1 MKRIAKLFLIGCLMT
16 GTFLI
21 SGCEEGSYS
30 FEHSSSVEVST
41 DSGVNYSTSY
51 SETRS
56 ANGLLTYK
64 LNDVNLLDGKTEIY
78 LSITNNG
85 NKDTTLNAITI
96 SFKATDSKGNVISDG
111 ISTFDKLSLQLPKD
125 KEVYESFTI
134 EDPNY
139 KKFDND
145 FNINCEFNDVILN
158 PPLE

>member
-56 ANGLLTYK
+56 ANGLLNYK

-85 NKDTTLNAITI
+85 DKDTTLNAITI
-96 SFKATDSKGNVISDG
+96 SFKATDSKGNSIIRHRG
-111 ISTFDKLSLQLPKD
+111 I
-125 KEVYESFTI
+125 EI
-134 EDPNY
+134 
-139 KKFDND
+139 
-145 FNINCEFNDVILN
+145 
-158 PPLE
+158 